1 MTDGSPAGTSVMKA
15 GISPVIVIILITLI
29 VLSMLFSISES
40 SFLGMNK
47 LRLRILR
54 KNKNKRAMLAGRLLD
69 RRERLINT
77 LLVSN
82 DIVNIFLSSILT
94 SIALEIFGQK
104 GVGIATLIAT
114 LLLLIFGEI
123 TPKTISTRC
132 PDRIAYAL
140 APFVL
145 VVVVIMHPV
154 VEVVTFIARC
164 ALRIF
169 GIRTNQKKQSYT
181 EEEIKTFF
189 DMSSESGVIEENENR
204 MMSQVF
210 KFSDLEAQQIMVPR
224 TKIRAVPHD
233 ATYRDIVELS
243 QRLGFTRFP
252 VYRKSIDDIVGII
265 YLKDMLAYKQEPQ
278 NFDLQKVMRPPL
290 FILGTKKITSVQ
302 ELLFDSHQSMAI
314 IVDEYSGTDGV
325 ITEKDISREIFAL
338 PGEDS
343 LRGKVFDFDNVE
355 DKTNFTINGSV
366 LLRDLKEDLHI
377 PLESNINETIG
388 GWFAEQIDRMPQ
400 SGDVV
405 EFEGFLFTI
414 KKIQAHRVER
424 IQISKLPDQNAE
436 DDE

>member
-1 MTDGSPAGTSVMKA
+1 MDGSPNFL
-15 GISPVIVIILITLI
+15 IYIILAVLI

-54 KNKNKRAMLAGRLLD
+54 KNKDKRALIAGRLLD
-69 RRERLINT
+69 RRERLINS

-82 DIVNIFLSSILT
+82 DIVNIFLSSIIT
-94 SIALEIFGQK
+94 SIALEMFGQK

-140 APFVL
+140 APFVQI
-145 VVVVIMHPV
+145 VVAVMHPV
-154 VEVVTFIARC
+154 VIIVTFIARC
-164 ALRIF
+164 VLRIF
-169 GIRTNQKKQSYT
+169 GIKTNAKKQSYT

-189 DMSSESGVIEENENR
+189 DMSSESGVIEEDENR
-204 MMSQVF
+204 MMTQVF
-210 KFSDLEAQQIMVPR
+210 KFSDLEAQDIMVPR
-224 TKIRAVPHD
+224 TKIRAVPYD
-233 ATYRDIVELS
+233 ATYRDIIELS

-265 YLKDMLAYKQEPQ
+265 YLKDMLAYKESQSSF
-278 NFDLQKVMRPPL
+278 NLLKVMRPPL

-302 ELLFDSHQSMAI
+302 ELLFENHDSMAI

-338 PGEDS
+338 PGEYS
-343 LRGKVFDFDNVE
+343 LRGKVFDFDSVE
-355 DKTNFTINGSV
+355 NKSDFEINGSV
-366 LLRDLKEDLHI
+366 LLRDLKEDLRI
-377 PLESNINETIG
+377 SLESNMNETIG
-388 GWFAEQIDRMPQ
+388 GWFTEQIDRMPAA
-400 SGDVV
+400 GDSV
-405 EFEGFLFTI
+405 EFEGWLFTV
-414 KKIQAHRVER
+414 KKIQSHRIER
-424 IQISKLPDQNAE
+424 IQISKLPGE
-436 DDE
+436 EREE

>member
-1 MTDGSPAGTSVMKA
+1 
-15 GISPVIVIILITLI
+15 
-29 VLSMLFSISES
+29 
-40 SFLGMNK
+40 MNK

-54 KNKNKRAMLAGRLLD
+54 KNKDKRALIAGRLLD
-69 RRERLINT
+69 RKESLINT

-82 DIVNIFLSSILT
+82 DIVNIFLSSIIT
-94 SIALEIFGQK
+94 SIALDMVGQK

-132 PDRIAYAL
+132 PDRIAYGL
-140 APFVL
+140 APFVQ
-145 VVVVIMHPV
+145 VVVIIMHPV
-154 VEVVTFIARC
+154 VAIVTLVARGV
-164 ALRIF
+164 LRIF
-169 GIRTNQKKQSYT
+169 GIKTNAKKQSYT

-210 KFSDLEAQQIMVPR
+210 KFSDLEAQDIMVPR
-224 TKIRAVPHD
+224 TKIRAVPYD

-252 VYRKSIDDIVGII
+252 VYRKSIDDIIGII
-265 YLKDMLAYKQEPQ
+265 YLKDMLAYKESQST
-278 NFDLQKVMRPPL
+278 FDLLHVMRPPL

-302 ELLFDSHQSMAI
+302 ELLFESHDSMAI

-355 DKTNFTINGSV
+355 DKNCFEINGSV

-377 PLESNINETIG
+377 ALESNINETIG
-388 GWFAEQIDRMPQ
+388 GWFAEQIDRMPVA
-400 SGDVV
+400 GDEVDL
-405 EFEGFLFTI
+405 EGWLFTI

-424 IQISKLPDQNAE
+424 IQISKIQNEEDQEAE
-436 DDE
+436 E

>member
-1 MTDGSPAGTSVMKA
+1 MDSSP
-15 GISPVIVIILITLI
+15 SPWIFILLAVLI

-54 KNKNKRAMLAGRLLD
+54 KNKDKRALIAGRLLD

-82 DIVNIFLSSILT
+82 DIVNIFLSSIIT
-94 SIALEIFGQK
+94 SIALETFGPK

-140 APFVL
+140 APFVQ
-145 VVVVIMHPV
+145 VVVAIMHPV
-154 VEVVTFIARC
+154 VIIVTFIARC
-164 ALRIF
+164 VLRIF
-169 GIRTNQKKQSYT
+169 GIKTNAKKQSYT

-204 MMSQVF
+204 MMTQVF
-210 KFSDLEAQQIMVPR
+210 KFSDLEAQDIMVPR

-233 ATYRDIVELS
+233 ATYRDIIELS

-252 VYRKSIDDIVGII
+252 VYRESIDDIIGII
-265 YLKDMLAYKQEPQ
+265 YLKDMLAYKLKQ
-278 NFDLQKVMRPPL
+278 NEFDLHKVMRPPL
-290 FILGTKKITSVQ
+290 YILGTKKITSVQ
-302 ELLFDSHQSMAI
+302 ELLFESHDSMAI

-343 LRGKVFDFDNVE
+343 LRGKVFDFDNIE
-355 DKTNFTINGSV
+355 DKSDFEINGSV

-377 PLESNINETIG
+377 ALESNINETIG
-388 GWFAEQIDRMPQ
+388 GWFSEQIDRMPAA
-400 SGDVV
+400 GDTV
-405 EFEGFLFTI
+405 EFEGWLFTI
-414 KKIQAHRVER
+414 KKIQSHRVER
-424 IQISKLPDQNAE
+424 IQISKLPQEEAE
-436 DDE
+436 E

>member
-1 MTDGSPAGTSVMKA
+1 MDGSP
-15 GISPVIVIILITLI
+15 SPWIFIVLAVLI

-54 KNKNKRAMLAGRLLD
+54 KNKDKRALIAGRLLD
-69 RRERLINT
+69 RRESLINT

-82 DIVNIFLSSILT
+82 DIVNIFLSSIIT
-94 SIALEIFGQK
+94 SIALDMVGQK

-132 PDRIAYAL
+132 PDRIAYGL
-140 APFVL
+140 APFVQI
-145 VVVVIMHPV
+145 VVVIMHPV
-154 VEVVTFIARC
+154 VAIVTLVARGV
-164 ALRIF
+164 LRIF
-169 GIRTNQKKQSYT
+169 GIKTNAKKQSYT

-210 KFSDLEAQQIMVPR
+210 KFSDLEAQDIMVPR
-224 TKIRAVPHD
+224 TKIRAVPYD

-252 VYRKSIDDIVGII
+252 VYRKSIDDIIGII
-265 YLKDMLAYKQEPQ
+265 YLKDMLAYKESQST
-278 NFDLQKVMRPPL
+278 FDLLHVMRPPL

-302 ELLFDSHQSMAI
+302 ELLFESHDSMAI

-355 DKTNFTINGSV
+355 DKNCFEINGSV

-377 PLESNINETIG
+377 ALESNINETIG
-388 GWFAEQIDRMPQ
+388 GWFAEQIDRMPVA
-400 SGDVV
+400 DDKV
-405 EFEGFLFTI
+405 EFEGWLFTI

-424 IQISKLPDQNAE
+424 IQISKIQNEEDQEAE
-436 DDE
+436 E

>member
-1 MTDGSPAGTSVMKA
+1 MDSSP
-15 GISPVIVIILITLI
+15 SPWIFIVLAVLI

-54 KNKNKRAMLAGRLLD
+54 KNKDKRALIAGRLLD
-69 RRERLINT
+69 HKESLINT

-82 DIVNIFLSSILT
+82 DIVNIFLSSIIT
-94 SIALEIFGQK
+94 SIALDMVGQK

-132 PDRIAYAL
+132 PDRIAYGL
-140 APFVL
+140 APFVQ

-154 VEVVTFIARC
+154 VAVVTLVARGV
-164 ALRIF
+164 LRIF
-169 GIRTNQKKQSYT
+169 GIKTNAKKQSYT

-210 KFSDLEAQQIMVPR
+210 KFSDLEAQDIMVPR
-224 TKIRAVPHD
+224 TKIRAVPYD

-252 VYRKSIDDIVGII
+252 VYRKSIDDIIGII
-265 YLKDMLAYKQEPQ
+265 YLKDMLAYKESQST
-278 NFDLQKVMRPPL
+278 FDLLHVMRPPL

-302 ELLFDSHQSMAI
+302 ELLFESHDSMAI

-343 LRGKVFDFDNVE
+343 LRGKVFDFANVE
-355 DKTNFTINGSV
+355 DKNCFEINGSV

-388 GWFAEQIDRMPQ
+388 GWFAEQIDRMPAA
-400 SGDVV
+400 DDEV
-405 EFEGFLFTI
+405 EFEGWLFTI

-424 IQISKLPDQNAE
+424 IQISKIQNEEDEEAE
-436 DDE
+436 E

>member
-1 MTDGSPAGTSVMKA
+1 MDASSSPY
-15 GISPVIVIILITLI
+15 IFILLAALI

-47 LRLRILR
+47 LRLRVLR
-54 KNKNKRAMLAGRLLD
+54 KNKDKRALIAGRLLD

-82 DIVNIFLSSILT
+82 DIVNIFLSSIIT
-94 SIALEIFGQK
+94 SLALETFGQK

-140 APFVL
+140 APFVQ
-145 VVVVIMHPV
+145 VVVILMRPV
-154 VEVVTFIARC
+154 VAIVTFIARC
-164 ALRIF
+164 VLRIF
-169 GIRTNQKKQSYT
+169 GIRTNEKKQSYT

-189 DMSSESGVIEENENR
+189 DISSESGVIEENENR
-204 MMSQVF
+204 MMTQVF
-210 KFSDLEAQQIMVPR
+210 KFSDLEAQDIMVPR

-233 ATYRDIVELS
+233 ASYRDIVELS
-243 QRLGFTRFP
+243 QRLGYTRFP
-252 VYRKSIDDIVGII
+252 VYRESIDDIIGII
-265 YLKDMLAYKQEPQ
+265 YLKDMLAYKESQSTF
-278 NFDLQKVMRPPL
+278 NLQKVMRPPL

-302 ELLFDSHQSMAI
+302 ELLFENHDSMAI

-338 PGEDS
+338 PGENS
-343 LRGKVFDFDNVE
+343 LRGKVFDFDTVE
-355 DKTNFTINGSV
+355 DKSDFEINGSV

-377 PLESNINETIG
+377 ALESNINETIG
-388 GWFAEQIDRMPQ
+388 GWFAEQIDRMPEA
-400 SGDVV
+400 GDTID
-405 EFEGFLFTI
+405 FEGWRFTI

-424 IQISKLPDQNAE
+424 IQILKLETEDEEEAE
-436 DDE
+436 E

>member
-1 MTDGSPAGTSVMKA
+1 
-15 GISPVIVIILITLI
+15 
-29 VLSMLFSISES
+29 
-40 SFLGMNK
+40 MNK

-54 KNKNKRAMLAGRLLD
+54 KNKDKRALIAGRLLD
-69 RRERLINT
+69 RKERLINT

-82 DIVNIFLSSILT
+82 DIVNIFLSSIIT
-94 SIALEIFGQK
+94 SVALEMFGQK

-140 APFVL
+140 APFVQ
-145 VVVVIMHPV
+145 VVVAIMHPIV
-154 VEVVTFIARC
+154 IVVTFIARC
-164 ALRIF
+164 VLRIF
-169 GIRTNQKKQSYT
+169 GIKTNAKKQSYT

-204 MMSQVF
+204 MMTQVF
-210 KFSDLEAQQIMVPR
+210 KFSDLEAQDIMVPR

-233 ATYRDIVELS
+233 ASYRDIIELS

-252 VYRKSIDDIVGII
+252 VYRESIDDIVGIV
-265 YLKDMLAYKQEPQ
+265 YLKDMLAYKESQSTF
-278 NFDLQKVMRPPL
+278 NLLNVMRPPL

-302 ELLFDSHQSMAI
+302 ELLFESHDSMAI

-343 LRGKVFDFDNVE
+343 LRGKVFDFDNIE
-355 DKTNFTINGSV
+355 DKTDFEINGSV

-377 PLESNINETIG
+377 ALESNINETIG
-388 GWFAEQIDRMPQ
+388 GWFSEQIDRMPEN
-400 SGDVV
+400 GDTV
-405 EFEGFLFTI
+405 EFEGWLFTI

-424 IQISKLPDQNAE
+424 IQISKLPAE
-436 DDE
+436 DGEAEE

>member
-1 MTDGSPAGTSVMKA
+1 MDSSP
-15 GISPVIVIILITLI
+15 SPWIFLVLVGLV

-54 KNKNKRAMLAGRLLD
+54 KNKDKRALIAGRLLD
-69 RRERLINT
+69 HKERLINS

-82 DIVNIFLSSILT
+82 DIVNIFLSSIIT
-94 SIALEIFGQK
+94 SIALETFGQK
-104 GVGIATLIAT
+104 GVGIATLVAT

-132 PDRIAYAL
+132 PDRIAYGL
-140 APFVL
+140 APFVQ
-145 VVVVIMHPV
+145 VVVVIMRPV
-154 VEVVTFIARC
+154 VAVVTFIARC
-164 ALRIF
+164 VLRLF
-169 GIRTNQKKQSYT
+169 GIKTNAKKQSYT

-204 MMSQVF
+204 MMTQVF
-210 KFSDLEAQQIMVPR
+210 KFSDLEAQDIMVPR

-233 ATYRDIVELS
+233 ASYRDIVELS
-243 QRLGFTRFP
+243 QRLGYTRFP
-252 VYRKSIDDIVGII
+252 VYRESIDDVIGII
-265 YLKDMLAYKQEPQ
+265 YLKDMLAYKESQST
-278 NFDLQKVMRPPL
+278 FDLQKVMRPPL

-302 ELLFDSHQSMAI
+302 ELLFESHDSMAI

-343 LRGKVFDFDNVE
+343 LRGKVFDFDNIE
-355 DKTNFTINGSV
+355 DKDDFEINGSV

-377 PLESNINETIG
+377 GLESNINETIG
-388 GWFAEQIDRMPQ
+388 GWFSEQIDRMPEN
-400 SGDVV
+400 GDTV
-405 EFEGFLFTI
+405 EFEGWLFTI

-424 IQISKLPDQNAE
+424 IQISKLPSEEEEAE
-436 DDE
+436 E